1 MHIFLPDTARAHPLS
16 AMNEKIGW
24 GILGSGR
31 IAKALADGLSILPEG
46 ELVAVGSRSQESAD
60 AFGDIYDI
68 PRRHS
73 SYEALANDPEVEV
86 IYVATPHSLHKENT
100 LLCLEAGKPV
110 LCEKPFAVNA
120 AEAREMVRVARER
133 DVFLM
138 EGMWARFPPGMAK
151 VRELIA
157 EGALGELR
165 SLQADFGFK
174 AKDRN
179 PEGRLFN
186 PALAGGSLLDIG
198 IYPVSLSSMLFGKP
212 EEIVSTWH
220 KGETGVDEQAAYLF
234 KHAGGAL
241 SVLHSSLQAQTS
253 QEAVIAGTKGR
264 IRIERQCWRPQEI
277 VLTREDDSEERF
289 SLPFEGNGFNYE
301 AAEVMRLLRAGE
313 KESEIMPLDESV
325 AIMETLD
332 AIRAQWGLRYPME

>member
-1 MHIFLPDTARAHPLS
+1 MDKEIR
-16 AMNEKIGW
+16 W

-31 IAKALADGLSILPEG
+31 IAKSLADGLSVLPDG
-46 ELVAVGSRSQESAD
+46 KLVAVGSRSQESAD
-60 AFGDIYDI
+60 AFGDLYQV

-73 SYEALANDPEVEV
+73 SYEALANDPEVDV

-100 LLCLEAGKPV
+100 LLCLEGGKAV

-120 AEAREMVRVARER
+120 DEAREMVAVARER
-133 DVFLM
+133 NLFLM
-138 EGMWARFPPGMAK
+138 EGMWSRFPPGMVK
-151 VRELIA
+151 VRQLIA
-157 EGALGELR
+157 DGALGELR

-174 AKDRN
+174 AKNRD

-212 EEIVSTWH
+212 EEIVSTWQR
-220 KGETGVDEQAAYLF
+220 GETGVDEQAAYTF
-234 KHAGGAL
+234 RHPGGAL
-241 SVLHSSLQAQTS
+241 SVMHSSLQAQTA
-253 QEAVIAGTKGR
+253 QEAVIAGTEGR

-277 VLTREDDSEERF
+277 LLTRNDDSEERF

-301 AAEVMRLLRAGE
+301 AAEVMRLLRAGK
-313 KESEIMPLDESV
+313 KESEIMPLDESI